1 MQNIWTPRT
10 LPLGNIGQSSERAD
24 TAACAKL
31 TLRANFLWTLAG
43 NVVYAASQW
52 GIVIVLAKLGSP
64 ETVGKFA
71 LALAMS
77 APIYMFSNLQLR
89 GVQATDAV
97 GEYRFGDYLGL
108 RLITTVGALLAILAL
123 TLVCGYR
130 RETAFVILLV
140 GLAKAFESISDVFYG
155 LQQQHERMDRIAV
168 SMMVKGLLSVAVFC
182 LVFYLTGSLLWSVVS
197 LATVWAV
204 VLAIY
209 DVRSGAST
217 LGVVRDV
224 QAVGIDQQ
232 RESQA
237 TLRSKL
243 RFSTF
248 VRLSWLALPLGI
260 VMLLLSLNTNIP
272 RYFIEHY
279 LSERDL
285 GIFAAMAYLLVAGTT
300 VVSALGQSASPRLAQ
315 YYVAGNYKEFRSLLL
330 KLLNVGGVIGGFG
343 ILVVLVAGPQILT
356 LVYRREY
363 ADHTDVFLMLMVAAG
378 IGYIASFLGYGMTAA
393 RYFKIQAPIFFAV
406 CLTTTISC
414 LLFIPEKRLV
424 GAALAIVISTS
435 LQMIISLLV
444 VRHSIHRKSEEGTV

>member
-1 MQNIWTPRT
+1 MQNIWTSKT
-10 LPLGNIGQSSERAD
+10 FPLDGIGQSSERTD
-24 TAACAKL
+24 SQSSSKL
-31 TLRANFLWTLAG
+31 TLRANFIWTLAG
-43 NVVYAASQW
+43 NIVYAASQW
-52 GIVIVLAKLGSP
+52 GIVIVLAKVGSP

-71 LALAMS
+71 LAVAMS
-77 APIYMFSNLQLR
+77 APVFMFSNLQLR

-97 GEYRFGDYLGL
+97 GEYRFSDYLSL
-108 RLITTVGALLAILAL
+108 RLITTLVALLAILAL
-123 TLVCGYR
+123 TFVCGYR

-140 GLAKAFESISDVFYG
+140 ALAKAFESISDVFYG

-168 SMMVKGLLSVAVFC
+168 SMMVKGLLSVAVFF
-182 LVFYLTGSLLWSVVS
+182 LVFYFTGSLLWSVVS

-204 VLAIY
+204 VLAVY

-217 LGVVRDV
+217 LGIVRS
-224 QAVGIDQQ
+224 ARLVGIDQE
-232 RESQA
+232 RESQ
-237 TLRSKL
+237 L

-272 RYFIEHY
+272 RYFIEHF

-285 GIFAAMAYLLVAGTT
+285 GMFAAMAYLLTAGTT
-300 VVSALGQSASPRLAQ
+300 VVSALGQSASPKLAQ
-315 YYVAGNYKEFRSLLL
+315 YYVAGNYKAFRSLLL
-330 KLLNVGGVIGGFG
+330 KLLNVGALIGGFG
-343 ILVVLVAGPQILT
+343 ILVVLIAGPQILT

-363 ADHTDVFLMLMVAAG
+363 ADHTDVFLLLMVAAG

-406 CLTTTISC
+406 CLTTGISC
-414 LLFIPEKRLV
+414 LLFIPERRLL

-435 LQMIISLLV
+435 LQMIVSLLV
-444 VRHSIHRKSEEGTV
+444 VRHAVSSKPARGRH